1 MLDRAL
7 LTAWLVGPQRAKE
20 RMLRLALF
28 RQQALD
34 KLSSP
39 EQLDQLLDVV
49 GPKGWLALLVLFALL
64 LGGGVWSVL
73 GELPSRVEGR
83 GILLKKS
90 GLTRVNALASGQL
103 AEISVTPGS
112 DVRPGQILARLALPE
127 LRAELETAQS
137 SLANLQA
144 QNLTLTGFGKD
155 DIQLQRAVISQR
167 RRATHEQ
174 LRTLHERAKTLARKL
189 ASQRQLLSDGLIT
202 EQAIQDTRDS
212 LIGTQADADRA
223 RGMLKELSAKK
234 VEDTQRKQQEAG
246 ERRIRID
253 ELERRVRE
261 LQEKIERNS
270 TLISPVNGRV
280 LEVRAALGTLVTPG
294 MPIFMLEQAGQ
305 GESSQSLEA
314 FVYVP
319 GVDGKKIAPGMAV
332 EVSPSTVVRE
342 EYGAIVGT
350 VVSVAEYPTSAEAIA
365 SRLGS
370 ADLAASFA
378 KTVDTPIE
386 LQIALLRDPSTR
398 SGYRFTSPKGPP
410 VLIHQ
415 GTLCRV
421 WITTRQRTPISVL
434 LPALSPKDGQ

>member
-1 MLDRAL
+1 MHR
-7 LTAWLVGPQRAKE
+7 V
-20 RMLRLALF
+20 ALF

-39 EQLDQLLDVV
+39 EQLDQLLNVIS
-49 GPKGWLALLVLFALL
+49 PKGWLALLGLMALL
-64 LGGGVWSVL
+64 VGAALWSVI
-73 GELPSRVEGR
+73 GALPSRVEGR
-83 GILLKKS
+83 GILLKKG
-90 GLTRVNALASGQL
+90 GLTRVNALFSGQL
-103 AEISVTPGS
+103 AEIHVTPGS
-112 DVRPGQILARLALPE
+112 EVKPGQILARLALPE
-127 LRAELETAQS
+127 LRAELETAQAN
-137 SLANLQA
+137 LTNLQA
-144 QNLTLTGFGKD
+144 QDVTLTEFGKD
-155 DIQLQRAVISQR
+155 DIQLQRAVIAQR
-167 RRATHEQ
+167 RRTAQEQ
-174 LRTLHERAKTLARKL
+174 LRTLHDRSETLARKL

-202 EQAIQDTRDS
+202 EQALQDTRDT

-223 RGMLKELSAKK
+223 RSVLKELSAKK

-253 ELERRVRE
+253 ELQRRVRE
-261 LQEKIERNS
+261 LQEKITRYT
-270 TLISPVNGRV
+270 TLSSPVHGRV
-280 LEVRAALGTLVTPG
+280 LEVRAALGTIVSPG
-294 MPIFMLEQAGQ
+294 LPIFMLEHAGS
-305 GESSQSLEA
+305 GEAGGSLDA

-365 SRLGS
+365 TRLGS
-370 ADLAASFA
+370 ADLAASFV

-386 LQIALLRDPSTR
+386 LHIALQRDLSTR